1 MISLLGKCRTMG
13 LVLLA
18 KSLLFHLKKE
28 DLLAPEGKA
37 FLKWCRYY
45 RVRNRNKKR
54 RNCNDEVFITFFSI
68 AIVDKI

>member
-1 MISLLGKCRTMG
+1 MG

-28 DLLAPEGKA
+28 DLPVPEGIV